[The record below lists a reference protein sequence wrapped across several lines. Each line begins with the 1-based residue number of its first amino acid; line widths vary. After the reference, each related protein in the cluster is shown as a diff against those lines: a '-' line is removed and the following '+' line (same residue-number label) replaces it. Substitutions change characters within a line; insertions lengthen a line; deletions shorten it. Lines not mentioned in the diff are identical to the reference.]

1 MSRRWALRMG
11 FLPRHPVG
19 LTAPWAWVALLVV
32 WMGGCT
38 RGDLVAIVLSPDAGS
53 VGSSADA
60 GGPDGGAPPDDW
72 EAYCAGRGPPIVV
85 RDADTDSQVCSG
97 RLAERTFRHALC
109 TCEGLALG
117 ASFETDAFHGTSGA
131 YQPGGTGGD
140 VGVNGALSAND
151 SVSVGGSLSIG
162 GAGGAQLGQMF
173 RVGEALHC
181 SGPLTGN
188 PGLAT
193 VAGDARVRGDIALPA
208 FSVGG
213 VLTVPPGHVLGPVQA
228 AEVRREPVDLVLPCA
243 CDAASQVDVSGL
255 IARHVL
261 DNDNAA
267 IGLDATAMEDIEGE
281 RALEL
286 PCGRFLLTRIT
297 GTGRASLTIRAR
309 TALFVEDIIDLGEG
323 LSVDVLAPGELDLFL
338 GGSVAVAGPLSLG
351 STAAPSRV
359 RVYVAGSNVL
369 ALSAGSIVAGN
380 LYAPRAALSLS
391 GGAEVFGSVFVRHV
405 EAAGPLRLH
414 YDADIRDAGAACTDG

>member
-1 MSRRWALRMG
+1 MNGRWTLAVLLAASMG
-11 FLPRHPVG
+11 N
-19 LTAPWAWVALLVV
+19 
-32 WMGGCT
+32 CT
-38 RGDLVAIVLSPDAGS
+38 RGDLVATVQSPDAGHVS
-53 VGSSADA
+53 SSADA
-60 GGPDGGAPPDDW
+60 GGPDGGEPPADW
-72 EAYCAGRGPPIVV
+72 EAYCAGRGPPVV
-85 RDADTDSQVCSG
+85 VGDADTDSQVCSG

-117 ASFETDAFHGTSGA
+117 ASFETDAFHGTTGT
-131 YQPGGTGGD
+131 YQPGGAGGD

-151 SVSVGGSLSIG
+151 AVSVGGSLSIG
-162 GAGGAQLGQMF
+162 GAGGAQLGQTF

-181 SGPLTGN
+181 GGPLTGN
-188 PGLAT
+188 PVSAT
-193 VAGDARVRGDIALPA
+193 VVGDARVRGDVALPA

-213 VLTVPPGHVLGPVQA
+213 VLTVPAGHTLGPVQA
-228 AEVRREPVDLVLPCA
+228 AEVRREPVDPVSPCA

-261 DNDNAA
+261 DNDNEA

-297 GTGRASLTIRAR
+297 GTGRATLTIRAR
-309 TALFVEDIIDLGEG
+309 TALFVEDVVDLGEG
-323 LSVDVLAPGELDLFL
+323 LSVDVQAPGELDLFL
-338 GGSVAVAGPLSLG
+338 GGAVALAGPLTLG
-351 STAAPSRV
+351 STATPSRV

-369 ALSAGSIVAGN
+369 ALSAGSILAGN

-391 GGAEVFGSVFVRHV
+391 GGAEVFGSVFVRQV
-405 EAAGPLRLH
+405 EASGPLRLH
-414 YDADIRDAGAACTDG
+414 YDADIRDAGAECRDD

>member
-1 MSRRWALRMG
+1 MVAAL
-11 FLPRHPVG
+11 
-19 LTAPWAWVALLVV
+19 AA
-32 WMGGCT
+32 GCT
-38 RGDLVAIVLSPDAGS
+38 RGDLVAIVQSPDAGN

-60 GGPDGGAPPDDW
+60 GAPDAGGSPDDW
-72 EAYCAGRGPPIVV
+72 EAYCAGRGPPILVG
-85 RDADTDSQVCSG
+85 DADIDSQVCSG
-97 RLAERTFRHALC
+97 RLAERTFRQALC

-117 ASFETDAFHGTSGA
+117 ASLETDAFHGTTGT
-131 YQPGGTGGD
+131 YQPGGVGGD

-151 SVSVGGSLSIG
+151 AVSVGGSLSVG
-162 GAGGAQLGQMF
+162 GAGGAQLGQTF

-181 SGPLTGN
+181 GGPLTGS
-188 PGLAT
+188 PVTAT
-193 VAGDARVRGDIALPA
+193 VVGDARVRGDVSLSA

-213 VLTVPPGHVLGPVQA
+213 VLTVPEGHALGPVQA
-228 AEVRREPVDLVLPCA
+228 AEVRREPVEPLTPCA

-267 IGLDATAMEDIEGE
+267 IGLAATALEDIEGE

-286 PCGRFLLTRIT
+286 PCGRFHLTRIT
-297 GTGRASLTIRAR
+297 GTGHATISIRAR
-309 TALFVEDIIDLGEG
+309 TALFVQDIVDLGDG
-323 LSVDVLAPGELDLFL
+323 LTVEVQAPGELDLFL
-338 GGSVAVAGPLSLG
+338 GGSVAVAGPLMLG

-359 RVYVAGSNVL
+359 RVYVAGTNVL
-369 ALSAGSIVAGN
+369 ALSAGSTLAGN

-405 EAAGPLRLH
+405 EASGPLRLH
-414 YDADIRDAGAACTDG
+414 YDADIRDAGAECTDG